1 MNNGEVYRHVDSLGE
16 MMEHGIEA
24 IVGKI
29 GINGVVARQGSAFC
43 LYFMD
48 HLPTDWHDIA
58 MHHDFDF
65 DTAFR
70 RNLVDRGIYVF
81 PLATKQYSISAAHS
95 KADVEETL
103 RCVEGSLLHA
113 LEAKQSNTLSLPF

>member
-1 MNNGEVYRHVDSLGE
+1 MDIRFPQ
-16 MMEHGIEA
+16 EHGIQA
-24 IVGKI
+24 IVRKF